1 MSSLLGGGL
10 IPRHQLGE
18 RDMLLAYLQRQRE
31 LVHWKCGGLDDA
43 AARAVGS
50 PTGLTIH
57 GIVRHLENVE
67 RHWIRR
73 HLDGQQDLSFDWTE
87 EDPDGELH
95 VPADVLLAD
104 LLAAYRAECERCD
117 AVIAR
122 HELDGRSAV
131 RDHSLRWILVHLVEE
146 TSRHLGHL
154 DLLCE
159 LADGRTG
166 EEPEGAPAPGVDEEP
181 WEGEAQ

>member
-1 MSSLLGGGL
+1 MRILLTGANGVMGRATIPALQSAGHELVGLVRSPSAARVVQSAGATAVHGDVLDRASLLNAMRG
-10 IPRHQLGE
+10 
-18 RDMLLAYLQRQRE
+18 
-31 LVHWKCGGLDDA
+31 
-43 AARAVGS
+43 
-50 PTGLTIH
+50 
-57 GIVRHLENVE
+57 
-67 RHWIRR
+67 
-73 HLDGQQDLSFDWTE
+73 
-87 EDPDGELH
+87 
-95 VPADVLLAD
+95 
-104 LLAAYRAECERCD
+104 CD